1 MHFGPE
7 KFDLQLHI
15 PLESH
20 DLEEDPELLQSQSE
34 KMFVETISAAYHHTI
49 FSLFLCVLTLL
60 I

>member
-1 MHFGPE
+1 MHFVPE

-20 DLEEDPELLQSQSE
+20 DLEEDPELLQLQSE
-34 KMFVETISAAYHHTI
+34 KRFVETISSVYNHTK
-49 FSLFLCVLTLL
+49 FSLLLCLLTFL